1 MPSEAAPHSVAS
13 ICKTDGVL
21 TRRNRRFRTRS
32 AMARPPRTVAI
43 GADAGRTGPSRGA
56 GQSIPISP
64 LNQGIARAIRG
75 RRSTTIDAE
84 QSVPL
89 ETGW

>member
-21 TRRNRRFRTRS
+21 TRRNRTSLADRS
-32 AMARPPRTVAI
+32 WPHLSIRLYSI
-43 GADAGRTGPSRGA
+43 GARRRTGPGGS
-56 GQSIPISP
+56 GQSIPISS
-64 LNQGIARAIRG
+64 LNQGIARTIKG

-89 ETGW
+89 EMGW